1 MLVALP
7 QFGREQLLATL
18 LVFRVLYFM
27 IPFGT
32 AISIMGTR
40 ELWVNV
46 VVPWQRRRRLSDGW
60 NASTGEQPAVRPVK
74 QLRSGGER

>member
-7 QFGREQLLATL
+7 EFGREQLLATL
-18 LVFRVLYFM
+18 VVFRILYFL

-40 ELWVNV
+40 ELWLNV
-46 VVPWQRRRRLSDGW
+46 VVPWQERRRLTE
-60 NASTGEQPAVRPVK
+60 ACPAAAALPRPVK
-74 QLRSGGER
+74 RRQAQG